1 MQCAE
6 TCRRGRRRARPVYLC
21 GLCGQGSP
29 AGGDGGAHAV
39 KLAPQCKPKPSR
51 PHAKAAPPARSTWI
65 GPRANAR
72 APRRYASRS
81 QPPRRGARGVR
92 HGGGGRCEPAPPPPP
107 PPPPLFTPRMLA
119 RGECT
124 FAPSPVAPRLGG
136 APSSRGDRT
145 ARPAPPPA
153 PRPVRRLAPRRG
165 RRGRAPGPQ
174 EGGAPCRLAWPPTR
188 SGAQRRAL
196 CKRMEKGGTRL
207 LHIAD
212 IIRRAEG
219 GQHEAGGGCP
229 ATPRPTLPAPGA
241 LSRGLA
247 AATTSQ
253 RRF

>member
-1 MQCAE
+1 
-6 TCRRGRRRARPVYLC
+6 
-21 GLCGQGSP
+21 
-29 AGGDGGAHAV
+29 
-39 KLAPQCKPKPSR
+39 
-51 PHAKAAPPARSTWI
+51 
-65 GPRANAR
+65 
-72 APRRYASRS
+72 
-81 QPPRRGARGVR
+81 
-92 HGGGGRCEPAPPPPP
+92 
-107 PPPPLFTPRMLA
+107 MLA

-153 PRPVRRLAPRRG
+153 PRPVRRLAPQRG

-174 EGGAPCRLAWPPTR
+174 EGGAPCRLARPPTR

-229 ATPRPTLPAPGA
+229 ATPRPTLPVLGA
-241 LSRGLA
+241 LSLGLA

-253 RRF
+253 RRFGGASARDRSCRTADGGAGDALVRRRRRLRHAGVARPPYGVRR